1 MWMDKNTRVMAVKML
16 KEERLESF
24 LDGNVYMSSA
34 AYFKTLES
42 GDVVRADRHEGAA
55 LARQIKE
62 LSIQGENG
70 EWIPIAG
77 IINPLVYH
85 TEESSN
91 FNMFCMYMFTDQPN
105 DPFDD
110 RNLDFGER
118 FAMIVNLPEFL
129 RRVQVAAEKLGR
141 ECRYG
146 PVEYV
151 APETHDGYMGPF
163 RKFDSFS
170 YQHEYRIVL
179 RDGNGNPTTLQI
191 GDIRDI
197 TCCGSI
203 TKLGEVI
210 EQLKKNAAQDQKS
223 SATA

>member
-1 MWMDKNTRVMAVKML
+1 MDKNTRVMAVKML

-24 LDGNVYMSSA
+24 LNGNVYMNSA
-34 AYFKTLES
+34 AFFKTLES
-42 GDVVRADRHEGAA
+42 GDVVRADSHEGAHSA
-55 LARQIKE
+55 IQVKE
-62 LSIQGENG
+62 LSVQGENG

-77 IINPLVYH
+77 LVNPLVYF
-85 TEESSN
+85 TEDSSN

-105 DPFDD
+105 VPFDE
-110 RNLDFGER
+110 RNLGFGER

-129 RRVQVAAEKLGR
+129 RRVRAAAEKLGR
-141 ECRYG
+141 ECVYA

-151 APETHDGYMGPF
+151 TRETHNGYMGPF

-179 RDGNGNPTTLQI
+179 AAGDGKPTTLQI

-197 TCCGSI
+197 TWCGPI
-203 TKLGEVI
+203 IKLGEVI
-210 EQLKKNAAQDQKS
+210 EQLKKNAALDQKVF
-223 SATA
+223 TN